1 MSDAP
6 TPAEL
11 AESEPQQIAVA
22 VVVYRSRILV
32 GVRPLNVP
40 LGGYAEFPGGKVQ
53 EHESHQEAAERE
65 CFEETGM
72 RVKAEK
78 LLDIA
83 WKHYEHADVEVHF
96 FQCRLITRNEP
107 RLPYHW
113 VPIDRLTTYKF
124 PPANATVLAKL
135 RKMEPG

>member
-6 TPAEL
+6 SRTEVV
-11 AESEPQQIAVA
+11 ESQPQQIAVA
-22 VVVYRSRILV
+22 VVVYRSRVLV

-65 CFEETGM
+65 CFEETGV

-78 LLDIA
+78 TLDIVF
-83 WKHYEHADVEVHF
+83 KQYEHEDLEVHF
-96 FQCRLITRNEP
+96 LQCRQITRHEP
-107 RLPYHW
+107 RLPFHW

-124 PPANATVLAKL
+124 PPANAPVLAKL
-135 RKMEPG
+135 RRMQPG